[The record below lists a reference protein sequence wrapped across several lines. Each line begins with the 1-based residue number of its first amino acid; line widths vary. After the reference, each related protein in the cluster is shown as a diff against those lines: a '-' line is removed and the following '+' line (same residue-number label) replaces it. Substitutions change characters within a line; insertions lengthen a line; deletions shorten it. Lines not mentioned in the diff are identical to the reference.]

1 MVTLT
6 SLSEDGT
13 HIIAQVVGE
22 QTLAMARQGFADIA
36 ELMAITGVTKVLF
49 DTRQQRLSMST
60 ADAYEVAQMATQPAF
75 RDAIFAVVAPGNLAL
90 PHFIETVATNRGVRG
105 RYFNDEAQA
114 LAWLQVAP
122 DSQQQA

>member
-22 QTLAMARQGFADIA
+22 HTLAMARQGFADIA
-36 ELMAITGVTKVLF
+36 ALMVATGVTKVF
-49 DTRQQRLSMST
+49 IDTRQQRLSMST

-90 PHFIETVATNRGVRG
+90 PHFIETVANNRGVRG
-105 RYFNDEAQA
+105 HYFNDEAQA
-114 LAWLQVAP
+114 LDWLGVRS
-122 DSQQQA
+122 DGQQD